1 MVVRHQGVGAVLPQ
15 AEVLLVAVQAA
26 DTMWVLRAIT
36 RKTFAQAVEAE
47 SFDKRD
53 SGGVEQAVMLA
64 AALLP
69 SNVLRVMPDRPL
81 TGNALKIE
89 HYARRCEMEMVG
101 SGELASLGLPVELL
115 AHGGFFP
122 AELPAV
128 VMPHVQDI
136 ERLAGA
142 IRFDISMMSPQQAI
156 AAGASRTASAA
167 YGAHGARRDCGGVG
181 GGHPSAPIA
190 CLSPDGARL

>member
-1 MVVRHQGVGAVLPQ
+1 MLPQ

-69 SNVLRVMPDRPL
+69 ANVLRVMPDRP
-81 TGNALKIE
+81 
-89 HYARRCEMEMVG
+89 R
-101 SGELASLGLPVELL
+101 SLAT
-115 AHGGFFP
+115 
-122 AELPAV
+122 
-128 VMPHVQDI
+128 
-136 ERLAGA
+136 R
-142 IRFDISMMSPQQAI
+142 
-156 AAGASRTASAA
+156 
-167 YGAHGARRDCGGVG
+167 
-181 GGHPSAPIA
+181 
-190 CLSPDGARL
+190 